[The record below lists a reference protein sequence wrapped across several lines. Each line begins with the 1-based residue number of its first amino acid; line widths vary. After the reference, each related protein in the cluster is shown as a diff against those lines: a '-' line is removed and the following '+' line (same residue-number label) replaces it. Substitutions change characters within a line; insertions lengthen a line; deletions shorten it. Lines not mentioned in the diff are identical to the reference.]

1 MVGVYGL
8 EAKRSLRDKIQ
19 AASPPASL
27 DTSNSAGS
35 RALGDL
41 SQGPAD
47 RQIGTVIPKI
57 TMSLVIAALIYYKST
72 GSLYRSALWEI
83 PFSSFTVPRIF
94 IAATERRRGIKFVI
108 APATF

>member
-1 MVGVYGL
+1 MQQ
-8 EAKRSLRDKIQ
+8 S
-19 AASPPASL
+19 
-27 DTSNSAGS
+27 SNSAGS

-72 GSLYRSALWEI
+72 GSLSLCFVGNSLFIFQSRAHITFYRI
-83 PFSSFTVPRIF
+83 G
-94 IAATERRRGIKFVI
+94 AATERGIKFVI